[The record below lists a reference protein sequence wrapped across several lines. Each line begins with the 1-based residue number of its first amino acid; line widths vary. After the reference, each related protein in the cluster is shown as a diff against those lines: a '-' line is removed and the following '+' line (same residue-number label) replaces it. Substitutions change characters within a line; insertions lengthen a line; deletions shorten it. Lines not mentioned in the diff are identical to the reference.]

1 MSIEALYPSRQQSQ
15 RYNPLFARERR
26 LQCFG
31 IILGIGISVIGF
43 LGLRIGLSATT
54 AEAMGLDNGT
64 AQISLALPASHEHVR
79 VIPLFKI
86 PTATAAINHGAAER

>member
-1 MSIEALYPSRQQSQ
+1 MSIEALYPSRKQSQ
-15 RYNPLFARERR
+15 RHNPLFARERR

-31 IILGIGISVIGF
+31 VILGIGISVIGF

-54 AEAMGLDNGT
+54 AEAMGIDNGT
-64 AQISLALPASHEHVR
+64 VQISSALPAAHKHIR

-86 PTATAAINHGAAER
+86 PAETAAINHGAAER